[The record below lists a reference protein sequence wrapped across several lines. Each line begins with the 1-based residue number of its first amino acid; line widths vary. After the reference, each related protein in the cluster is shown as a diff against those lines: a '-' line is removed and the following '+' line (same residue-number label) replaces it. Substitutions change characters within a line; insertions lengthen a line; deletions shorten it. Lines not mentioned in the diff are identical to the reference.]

1 MSKKVLFSSVGGTD
15 PIKYF
20 RDGAML
26 HILRVYKPDVVYLY
40 LSKHMYNYHITD
52 NRYVYC
58 IEKLGELLNH
68 SFKVH
73 IVERPELE
81 EVQDFDYFYEDF
93 NKVISNIINEYK
105 DYSILL
111 NVSSGTPAMKGALQ
125 TMAALSEFKMIPIQ
139 VTTPIKRINVHDQN
153 LDDYDV
159 EVNWELNEDNDENFE
174 NRCVESKGEN
184 QLAAIKKN
192 VVARH
197 IDAYDYVAALS
208 VSNDIRTFLREDLF
222 KLLRAANYRLQ
233 LNFSGM
239 DTELK
244 NTAYDILPVKDHERK
259 IILEYLLSL
268 NIKVIK
274 EEYADFIRA
283 TTPVIA
289 ELFELVLKRI
299 CNIDVNRYCDRI
311 KNNNNI
317 VIRRWSREKLS
328 SNPNLLGVLDKHF
341 SGGIKETPLASY
353 HMSVIIDA
361 YCTDMNV
368 INTVADL
375 RNVEQRVRNLT
386 AHEII
391 SVTDEW
397 IKNETGYKSEE
408 IINKLKYLANVSGMN
423 ISRELWD
430 SYEDMNKL
438 IKSLL

>member
-26 HILRVYKPDVVYLY
+26 HILRVYKPDAVYLY
-40 LSKHMYNYHITD
+40 LSKHMYNYHNKD

-68 SFKVH
+68 SFEVH
-73 IVERPELE
+73 LVKRPELE

-93 NKVISNIINEYK
+93 NRVISNIINEYK
-105 DYSILL
+105 DYLILL

-139 VTTPIKRINVHDQN
+139 VTTPLRKINIHDQN

-192 VVARH
+192 VVAKH
-197 IDAYDYVAALS
+197 IDAYDYVAALN
-208 VSNDIRTFLREDLF
+208 VSNDIRDFLGEDLF
-222 KLLRAANYRLQ
+222 KLLKAANYRLQ
-233 LNFSGM
+233 LNFSGIN
-239 DTELK
+239 TELK
-244 NTAYDILPVKDHERK
+244 NTSYDILPVKDYERK

-268 NIKVIK
+268 NIKVLK

-299 CNIDVNRYCDRI
+299 CNIDLDAYSTKR
-311 KNNNNI
+311 KSNNI
-317 VIRRWSREKLS
+317 LIRRWSREKLS
-328 SNPNLLGVLDKHF
+328 RNPDLLEILDEYF
-341 SGGIKETPLASY
+341 LGGIEERPLASY
-353 HMSVIIDA
+353 HMSVIIEV
-361 YCTDMNV
+361 YCSDTK
-368 INTVADL
+368 IKNTVRDL

-386 AHEII
+386 AHEIV

-423 ISRELWD
+423 ISRELWG
-430 SYEDMNKL
+430 SYEKMNEL
-438 IKSLL
+438 IKSFL